1 MAVVIRPIG
10 GLGNQLFVYAAGK
23 ALSRRQ
29 DIPLRIDRSH
39 FKKYP
44 LRLFELDSFES
55 HFEELQTGNQFS
67 SRLTKYLFT
76 GGSRISRLVKKIAHG
91 PGRLFEQDF
100 VFEPRLLKVR
110 RHVGLEG
117 YFQSWRYFGEIA
129 DELRQEIRSISS
141 PSNFYTNLQKELA
154 GAGVSVAI
162 HVRRGDYISNS
173 YMGLVPEAYYRH
185 ALGLLQELVGDF
197 QIYLFSDDLELL
209 HDDSFLA
216 AWRKRVRIVMAPD
229 DSRPVESLNL
239 IAQCDHVVMANSTF
253 SWWGAWLGE
262 RAGRHVFYPRPWL
275 AGALVD
281 DRDLALPTWICLGSE

>member
-23 ALSRRQ
+23 ALSHRQ
-29 DIPLRIDRSH
+29 SIPLRIDKSH
-39 FKKYP
+39 FEKYP

-55 HFEELQTGNQFS
+55 FFEESQTGNQLS
-67 SRLTKYLFT
+67 SLLTKSIFS
-76 GGSRISRLVKKIAHG
+76 GWSRVRRLVKKIIHG
-91 PGRLFEQDF
+91 PRSIFDQAF
-100 VFEPRLLKVR
+100 IFNPTLLKVR
-110 RHVGLEG
+110 RHEGLEG
-117 YFQSWRYFGEIA
+117 YFQSWRYFGEVA
-129 DELRQEIRSISS
+129 DELRQEIRSVVS
-141 PSNFYTNLQKELA
+141 PSNFYTHLQKEVA
-154 GAGVSVAI
+154 RAEVSVAI
-162 HVRRGDYISNS
+162 HVRRGDYVSSS
-173 YMGLVPEAYYRH
+173 YMGVVPEAYYQR

-197 QIYLFSDDLELL
+197 RIYLFSDDVKLL
-209 HDDSFLA
+209 HDEGFLA
-216 AWRKRVRIVMAPD
+216 GWRNRVRVVITPD
-229 DSRPVESLNL
+229 NSRPIESLNL